1 MIDPVVDTDDGDVEH
16 ALCASFDDEAYIR
29 FWSIGRA
36 IVVQSMA
43 SSPAIRGR
51 AMLQWLNSAYGLPV
65 FAVEVTDDALGFW
78 RRMKAEKLVAR
89 IEMADGFPSR
99 YEGMSV
105 PIYEGG
111 A

>member
-99 YEGMSV
+99 CEAMSV
-105 PIYEGG
+105 AI
-111 A
+111 